1 MTDMTRL
8 EGIVREGVE
17 RKKNYSA
24 GIDLLKILYNK
35 HGFNVKTLIYCY
47 DKSNAIKAAQNA

>member
-1 MTDMTRL
+1 MTRL